1 MSSNKTNESILCSP
15 YILKCTI
22 IRAENLPIADFT
34 TSDPYV
40 EISIGS
46 RIEGKRKERLTQL
59 SCITLLNDTYIYPD

>member
-1 MSSNKTNESILCSP
+1 MSSNKNNESILCSP
-15 YILKCTI
+15 YVLKCTI

-46 RIEGKRKERLTQL
+46 RIEGKSKERLTQ
-59 SCITLLNDTYIYPD
+59 

>member
-1 MSSNKTNESILCSP
+1 MSSNKNNDTSILCSP

-46 RIEGKRKERLTQL
+46 RIEGKLRTGL
-59 SCITLLNDTYIYPD
+59 